1 MQDVDIARPSIMPMH
16 KFDVKNEYE
25 MVQNY
30 KVLHYHATH

>member
-1 MQDVDIARPSIMPMH
+1 MPMH

-25 MVQNY
+25 MIQNY